1 MYNFKTELRENV
13 LQGRSVVYVATRF
26 LKISPVYLSN
36 ILNGSKGCSVRL
48 AKDIVELVDKK
59 ASIKEYFTIKEK

>member
-1 MYNFKTELRENV
+1 MYKFKTNLRDKV
-13 LQGRSVVYVATRF
+13 LQGRSVNYVAINI

-48 AKDIVELVDKK
+48 AKDIVELIDTK
-59 ASIKEYFTIKEK
+59 ANINDYFTIKEK